1 MVQFNFHDFG
11 SGYSLN
17 LWSYQAVFHTKWS
30 GYKARAAVKKLS
42 PSYLMNL
49 WPESVASNQQEYL
62 EALIHT
68 YLQEGELER
77 VETGF
82 Y

>member
-1 MVQFNFHDFG
+1 
-11 SGYSLN
+11 
-17 LWSYQAVFHTKWS
+17 
-30 GYKARAAVKKLS
+30 
-42 PSYLMNL
+42 MNL